1 MALVD
6 PLNIISITSVTML
19 DFINNITTPVPNI
32 HHVWITD
39 SDKTTLTHLK
49 TLLFYLAKS

>member
-19 DFINNITTPVPNI
+19 DSINNITTPVPNI

-49 TLLFYLAKS
+49 TLLFCVAKS